1 MNENIINKPL
11 GNTIAGK
18 LPADSSNKGSLD
30 KGSTAVMPTY
40 GRKNVSFTSG
50 QGIWLKDDEGN
61 TYMDMVSGVAVN
73 CLGHCSPVMI
83 EALTKQANQV
93 IHISNLYWNEP
104 QKQLAEKLIALS
116 DGVLQDVFFC
126 NSGTEALEGALK
138 LCKKY
143 GKANGKQYLV
153 YMNNSFHGRTNGALS
168 ITGQEKYQTPFGG
181 LLPDCIAIDFN
192 DMEGLNNLFALH
204 GDNIAAVF
212 AEPIQGEGG
221 IIEMDPEYGKLLR
234 SLCNT
239 HGALLVLDEVQ
250 CGAGRMGTYYGYQS
264 MGIKPDILCMA
275 KGLGGGVPIGALL
288 ANEKASVFQKG
299 DHGSTYGG
307 NPLMCGVA
315 SAVTEVISQEDFLKD
330 VQVKSLQLTQG
341 LKKLVEQGKIESY
354 RGKGLLLGMVVEEP
368 TKWVDLA
375 FENKLLL
382 ISAGSDTIRLL
393 PPLNITSEEIDALLE
408 KLDILFDVSQ

>member
-1 MNENIINKPL
+1 MKENIIN
-11 GNTIAGK
+11 NTIGNNTDLNTNMSSSGTSSQDAGS
-18 LPADSSNKGSLD
+18 P
-30 KGSTAVMPTY
+30 AVMPTY

-50 QGIWLKDDEGN
+50 KGIWLKDDQGN

-73 CLGHCSPVMI
+73 CLGHASPVI
-83 EALTKQANQV
+83 VEALTQQASQV

-104 QKQLAEKLIALS
+104 QKKLAEKLIALS

-143 GKANGKQYLV
+143 GKANNKPYLV

-168 ITGQEKYQTPFGG
+168 ITGQVKYQEPFGG
-181 LLPDCIAIDFN
+181 LLPDCLSIDFN
-192 DMEGLNNLFALH
+192 DSEALSALFALH
-204 GDNIAAVF
+204 GDKIAAVF

-221 IIEMDPEYGKLLR
+221 IIEMDADYGKLLK
-234 SLCNT
+234 SLCDT
-239 HGALLVLDEVQ
+239 YGALLVLDEVQ

-264 MGIKPDILCMA
+264 IGIEPDILCMA

-288 ANEKASVFQKG
+288 ANSKASVFQKG

-307 NPLMCGVA
+307 NPLMCSVA
-315 SAVTEVISQEDFLKD
+315 SAVTEVISQEGFLQE
-330 VQVKSLQLTQG
+330 VEAKSLQLTKG
-341 LKKLVEQGKIESY
+341 LEKLVEQGKIQAY

-368 TKWVDLA
+368 SKWVDLA

-382 ISAGSDTIRLL
+382 ISAGTDTIRLL
-393 PPLNITSEEIDALLE
+393 PPLNITSEEIEALLE
-408 KLDILFDVSQ
+408 KLDKLFQVSQ